1 MGFNLRASLGIS
13 GIPLV
18 KEIFVGLKLCA
29 GVAIVVGNSKEPLTS
44 LTLCPEVLLGKTSV
58 ENGMREL
65 VIPDLSHTEF
75 VPDKKMCVTFK
86 SFETDLDLDTIW
98 DGIFAHDEPS
108 AEVCFQGRCEATSFE
123 KRFRGNTVT
132 WNEEKCIN
140 VVQSHLFGE
149 DAGSLAFVV
158 REHDPHGYSQ
168 QYTQQELWKLP
179 TDCTDECDMTFD
191 KMRIPSAIQDKGSV
205 AKLAV
210 KIEFKDLGR
219 RATST
224 RKATE
229 PVACGPSQ
237 SAVATTIALGG
248 KYGGVTYP
256 NIFGKGKGEEVV
268 APADA
273 PVMRPVDAKYSCV
286 DVQNL
291 ELVSAAPGLDCKLH
305 LMALLLAVLVSLE
318 L

>member
-1 MGFNLRASLGIS
+1 MG
-13 GIPLV
+13 
-18 KEIFVGLKLCA
+18 
-29 GVAIVVGNSKEPLTS
+29 KEPLTS
-44 LTLCPEVLLGKTSV
+44 LTLCPEVLLGKSSV

-65 VIPDLSHTEF
+65 VIPDMAHTEF

-86 SFETDLDLDTIW
+86 TFETNLDLDTIF
-98 DGIFAHDEPS
+98 DGIFAHDEPA
-108 AEVCFQGRCEATSFE
+108 AEVCFQGKCESTSYD
-123 KRFRGNTVT
+123 KRFSGNKVT
-132 WNEEKCIN
+132 WNEEKCMN

-149 DAGSLAFVV
+149 EAGSLAFVV

-179 TDCTDECDMTFD
+179 TDCTDECEMTFD

-210 KIEFKDLGR
+210 KIKFKDLGR
-219 RATST
+219 RAASSG
-224 RKATE
+224 RATE

-291 ELVSAAPGLDCKLH
+291 DLVSSAPSLDCKLQ
-305 LMALLLAVLVSLE
+305 LVALLFAALLTLK